1 MCTCG
6 ICGKPFP
13 SHTALSAHIFADH
26 GSNGVNWNSR
36 MPGGNGHPAIV
47 GVILAV
53 VVALSLMLPAKA
65 QEPQPTPTV
74 GGGPS
79 KAVEH
84 KLFLPFVA
92 VSDEVDGQG
101 RYWGGS
107 AGKAQPDVSWRP
119 SGS

>member
-1 MCTCG
+1 MSNTAQYQCSVCG
-6 ICGKPFP
+6 YSTNNPVAFDIHPCRP
-13 SHTALSAHIFADH
+13 SRRR
-26 GSNGVNWNSR
+26 VNWNER
-36 MPGGNGHPAIV
+36 IV
-47 GVILAV
+47 AAVLGV

-65 QEPQPTPTV
+65 QSPQPTPTV
-74 GGGPS
+74 GGGPQI
-79 KAVEH
+79 AVEH

-92 VSDEVDGQG
+92 APEDGPEGQG